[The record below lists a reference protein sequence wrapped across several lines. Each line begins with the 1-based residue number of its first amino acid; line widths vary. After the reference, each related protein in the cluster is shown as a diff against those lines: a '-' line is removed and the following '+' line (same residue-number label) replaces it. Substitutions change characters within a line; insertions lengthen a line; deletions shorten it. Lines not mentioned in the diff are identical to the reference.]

1 MNEVGQLIYS
11 KYREI
16 EKQKEP
22 TDKKNREY
30 ETSNDSNA
38 PTHKGKQLIDAVV
51 FRKVCKLIFITEGFT
66 KFLSHKQLISYLGL
80 SPRIYESG
88 ISVKGKSR
96 VCKMGMSKIRHLIYM
111 CSMTGFKTNIILQ
124 RTL

>member
-38 PTHKGKQLIDAVV
+38 PTHKGKQLIDAT
-51 FRKVCKLIFITEGFT
+51 VC
-66 KFLSHKQLISYLGL
+66 
-80 SPRIYESG
+80 P
-88 ISVKGKSR
+88 
-96 VCKMGMSKIRHLIYM
+96 
-111 CSMTGFKTNIILQ
+111 
-124 RTL
+124 